1 MAPETIGLI
10 GGVGGTV
17 IGVLGGVVGTWCSIK
32 NTNGPAEKAFM
43 IRIATVM
50 WIMIPLFLLLLF
62 LLPQPWNQLIWIPYA
77 VCLTWAI
84 HFCNRKQQAIRE
96 AEASLKEML

>member
-43 IRIATVM
+43 IRIATMM

-77 VCLTWAI
+77 FALAFMIRYCDK
-84 HFCNRKQQAIRE
+84 RQQAIRQ
-96 AEASLKEML
+96 AEVSQQAT

>member
-17 IGVLGGVVGTWCSIK
+17 IGVLGGVVGTWFSIK

-43 IRIATVM
+43 IRVSTAM
-50 WIMIPLFLLLLF
+50 WILVPLFILLVF
-62 LLPQPWNQLIWIPYA
+62 VLPQPWNQLIWIPYA
-77 VCLTWAI
+77 FCLTWSI
-84 HFCNRKQQAIRE
+84 RRSSIKQQAIRE
-96 AEASLKEML
+96 AEVASKEML

>member
-43 IRIATVM
+43 IRIATMM

-77 VCLTWAI
+77 VCLTWSI
-84 HFCNRKQQAIRE
+84 RQCNRKQQAIRE
-96 AEASLKEML
+96 GEANRQGT

>member
-17 IGVLGGVVGTWCSIK
+17 IGVLGGVVGTWCSIH

-43 IRIATVM
+43 IRIAIVM
-50 WIMIPLFLLLLF
+50 WMLISLFILMMF
-62 LLPQPWNQLIWIPYA
+62 VLPQPWNQLIWIPYA
-77 VCLTWAI
+77 FCLTWSI
-84 HFCNRKQQAIRE
+84 RQCNRKQQAIRE
-96 AEASLKEML
+96 AEANRQST